1 MTNKIKIPKAEL
13 AAHVLW
19 DRLYVE
25 NPAPGQIDK
34 DACIARTFRR
44 LQLMAEL
51 QKAASDRASSA
62 LSAWHFQ
69 LPSKG

>member
-25 NPAPGQIDK
+25 NPDSGQIDK
-34 DACIARTFRR
+34 DACIARIFRR
-44 LQLMAEL
+44 VQLMAEF